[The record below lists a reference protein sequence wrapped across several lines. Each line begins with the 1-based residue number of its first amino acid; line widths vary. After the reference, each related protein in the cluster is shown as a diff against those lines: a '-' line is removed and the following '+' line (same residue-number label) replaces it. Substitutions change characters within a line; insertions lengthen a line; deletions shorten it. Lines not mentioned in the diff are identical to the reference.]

1 VRALL
6 PPPPPP
12 PPPLTMMARRFLQVE
27 LSCDQDTA
35 S

>member
-6 PPPPPP
+6 QPP